1 MSYYNK
7 QFVIT
12 NTTSYKYTK
21 QNKKCMRRTIFL
33 PGGGAQEIFLQGGE
47 VIFFYGITILHF
59 THKEMSHLIDAFF
72 WFIFS

>member
-47 VIFFYGITILHF
+47 VIFFMGLRFYI
-59 THKEMSHLIDAFF
+59 SLIRKCH
-72 WFIFS
+72 I